1 MLQKILFFW
10 VKNFKIK
17 PRQMSSSDN
26 ALKNIFN
33 VLKTVCELNLS
44 IMLAI
49 ELEIAGSDEKLD
61 LKISPINA

>member
-1 MLQKILFFW
+1 
-10 VKNFKIK
+10 
-17 PRQMSSSDN
+17 MSSSDN

-49 ELEIAGSDEKLD
+49 ELEIEGSDEKLD